1 MLFSKN
7 NIRKNYVPP
16 EYKPRHRTNRFY
28 SGSWYGPEYK
38 RVIPISNTYLNDRVI
53 YTNDLVQP
61 VIHKTIIK
69 KQKDYTTELIILVG
83 IVSLLWFKFSK

>member
-7 NIRKNYVPP
+7 NIRKNWVPP
-16 EYKPRHRTNRFY
+16 EYKPRIRNRLY

-38 RVIPISNTYLNDRVI
+38 RVIPISNTYLNDRVV
-53 YTNDLVQP
+53 YSNELVQP

-69 KQKDYTTELIILVG
+69 KNKDYSTEIIILVG
-83 IVSLLWFKFSK
+83 VVALLWFKFSK